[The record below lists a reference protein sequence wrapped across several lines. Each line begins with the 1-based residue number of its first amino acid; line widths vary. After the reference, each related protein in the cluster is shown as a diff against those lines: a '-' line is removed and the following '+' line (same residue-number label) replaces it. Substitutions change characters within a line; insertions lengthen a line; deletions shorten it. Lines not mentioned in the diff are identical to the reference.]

1 MSKLEKRKFFYLKV
15 PSVNLNLFKY
25 SSKLF
30 SNNILKLFVS
40 LLIICISSV
49 SFGAG
54 EKINYP
60 QLNWS
65 FSGILGTFDR
75 ASQQRGLQVYKE
87 VCSGCHGMR
96 LLAYRNLKAIGYNED
111 EIKAFASENS
121 VNTINDDGEVVER
134 PARPSDKFVSPY
146 PNDKAARAANG
157 GAYPPDLSLIVKAR
171 PDGANYLH
179 ALLTGYVDAP
189 ADKKVPE
196 GMYYNKYYSGNLIGM
211 PQPLYADGVEYA
223 DGTKATP
230 DQMAKDVTAFLAWA
244 SEPEM
249 EDRKSLGISV
259 MLFLLLLTALTYFS
273 MKQIW
278 APIKKQ

>member
-1 MSKLEKRKFFYLKV
+1 MLKR
-15 PSVNLNLFKY
+15 SLNF
-25 SSKLF
+25 F
-30 SNNILKLFVS
+30 SNISLKLILFWM
-40 LLIICISSV
+40 LISISKISA
-49 SFGAG
+49 GAG
-54 EKINYP
+54 EKIEYP
-60 QLNWS
+60 QLNWT

-96 LLAYRNLKAIGYNED
+96 LLAYRNLKAIGYNDE
-111 EIKAFASENS
+111 EIKAFAAENS
-121 VNTINDDGEVVER
+121 VNTIDDDGEVVER

-179 ALLTGYVDAP
+179 ALLTGYEDAP
-189 ADKKVPE
+189 AEKNVPD
-196 GMYYNKYYSGNLIGM
+196 GMYYNKYYSGKLIGM
-211 PQPLYADGVEYA
+211 PQPLYEDGVEYA

-230 DQMAKDVTAFLAWA
+230 NQMAKDVTAFLAWA

-249 EDRKSLGISV
+249 EERKRLGISV
-259 MLFLLLLTALTYFS
+259 ILFLLLLTTLSYFA

>member
-1 MSKLEKRKFFYLKV
+1 MNKSSLGLSIGTLRTL
-15 PSVNLNLFKY
+15 LFLMFVL
-25 SSKLF
+25 SSK
-30 SNNILKLFVS
+30 
-40 LLIICISSV
+40 ISV
-49 SFGAG
+49 AAG

-65 FSGILGTFDR
+65 FSSVFGTFDR
-75 ASQQRGLQVYKE
+75 AAQQRGLQVYKE
-87 VCSGCHGMR
+87 VCSGCHGLR
-96 LLAYRNLKAIGYNED
+96 LLAYRNLQAIGYNDD
-111 EIKAFASENS
+111 EIKAFAAENS
-121 VNTINDDGEVVER
+121 VNSLNDDGEEVER

-146 PNDKAARAANG
+146 PNEQAARAANG

-189 ADKKVPE
+189 ADKKVPD

-211 PQPLYADGVEYA
+211 PQPLYTDGVEYA

-244 SEPEM
+244 SEPEL
-249 EDRKSLGISV
+249 EKRKSLGVTV
-259 MLFLLLLTALTYFS
+259 MLFLLLLTILSYLA

>member
-1 MSKLEKRKFFYLKV
+1 MNKSSLGLSIGTLRIL
-15 PSVNLNLFKY
+15 LFLIFVL
-25 SSKLF
+25 SSK
-30 SNNILKLFVS
+30 
-40 LLIICISSV
+40 ISV
-49 SFGAG
+49 AAG

-65 FSGILGTFDR
+65 FSSVFGTFDR
-75 ASQQRGLQVYKE
+75 AAQQRGLQVYKE
-87 VCSGCHGMR
+87 VCSGCHGLR
-96 LLAYRNLKAIGYNED
+96 LLAYRNLKAIGYNDD
-111 EIKAFASENS
+111 EIKAFAAENN
-121 VNTINDDGEVVER
+121 VNSLNDDGEEVER

-146 PNDKAARAANG
+146 PNEQAARAANG

-189 ADKKVPE
+189 ADKKVPD

-244 SEPEM
+244 SEPEL
-249 EDRKSLGISV
+249 EKRKSLGVTV
-259 MLFLLLLTALTYFS
+259 MLFLLLLTILSYLA

>member
-1 MSKLEKRKFFYLKV
+1 MNKSSLGLSIGSLRIL
-15 PSVNLNLFKY
+15 LFLMFVL
-25 SSKLF
+25 SSK
-30 SNNILKLFVS
+30 
-40 LLIICISSV
+40 ISV
-49 SFGAG
+49 AAG

-65 FSGILGTFDR
+65 FSSVFGTFDR

-87 VCSGCHGMR
+87 VCSGCHGLR
-96 LLAYRNLKAIGYNED
+96 LLAYRNLKAIGYNDD
-111 EIKAFASENS
+111 EIKAFAAENS
-121 VNTINDDGEVVER
+121 VNSLNDDGEEVER

-146 PNDKAARAANG
+146 PNEQAARAANG

-244 SEPEM
+244 SEPEL
-249 EDRKSLGISV
+249 EKRKSLGVTV
-259 MLFLLLLTALTYFS
+259 MLFLLLLTILSYLA

>member
-1 MSKLEKRKFFYLKV
+1 MNKSSLGLSIRTLRTLLFLMFFL
-15 PSVNLNLFKY
+15 
-25 SSKLF
+25 SSK
-30 SNNILKLFVS
+30 VS
-40 LLIICISSV
+40 V
-49 SFGAG
+49 AAG

-65 FSGILGTFDR
+65 FSSVFGTFDR
-75 ASQQRGLQVYKE
+75 AAQQRGLQVYKE
-87 VCSGCHGMR
+87 VCSGCHGLR
-96 LLAYRNLKAIGYNED
+96 LLAYRNLKAIGYNDD
-111 EIKAFASENS
+111 EIKAFAAENN
-121 VNTINDDGEVVER
+121 VNSLNHDGEEVER

-146 PNDKAARAANG
+146 PNEQAARAANG

-189 ADKKVPE
+189 ADKKVPD

-244 SEPEM
+244 SEPEL
-249 EDRKSLGISV
+249 EKRKSLGVTV
-259 MLFLLLLTALTYFS
+259 MLFLLLLTILSYLA

>member
-1 MSKLEKRKFFYLKV
+1 MVKCS
-15 PSVNLNLFKY
+15 SVV
-25 SSKLF
+25 F
-30 SNNILKLFVS
+30 SNYALT
-40 LLIICISSV
+40 LIISLMIICFSKV
-49 SFGAG
+49 SIGAG
-54 EKINYP
+54 EKIKYP

-96 LLAYRNLKAIGYNED
+96 LLAYRNLNAIGYNED
-111 EIKAFASENS
+111 EIKAFAAENS
-121 VNTINDDGEVVER
+121 VNTINDDGEVIER
-134 PARPSDKFVSPY
+134 QARPSDKFVSPY

-179 ALLTGYVDAP
+179 ALLTGYIDAP
-189 ADKKVPE
+189 SEQKVPD

-211 PQPLYADGVEYA
+211 PQPLYDDGVEYA

-230 DQMAKDVTAFLAWA
+230 DQMARDVTAFLAWA

-249 EDRKSLGISV
+249 EDRKRLGISV
-259 MLFLLLLTALTYFS
+259 ILFLLVLTALSYFA

>member
-1 MSKLEKRKFFYLKV
+1 MIRRSSNFFSDFSFKLFLSLILISFSKLCL
-15 PSVNLNLFKY
+15 
-25 SSKLF
+25 
-30 SNNILKLFVS
+30 
-40 LLIICISSV
+40 
-49 SFGAG
+49 GAG

-96 LLAYRNLKAIGYNED
+96 LLAYRNLKSIGYNDD
-111 EIKAFASENS
+111 EIKAFAAENS
-121 VNTINDDGEVVER
+121 VNSINDDGEVIER

-189 ADKKVPE
+189 AEKKVPD

-211 PQPLYADGVEYA
+211 PQPLYDDGVEYA

-249 EDRKSLGISV
+249 EDRKRLGISV
-259 MLFLLLLTALTYFS
+259 MLFLLLLSALSYFA

>member
-1 MSKLEKRKFFYLKV
+1 MNKSSLGLSIGTLRIL
-15 PSVNLNLFKY
+15 LFLMFVL
-25 SSKLF
+25 SSK
-30 SNNILKLFVS
+30 
-40 LLIICISSV
+40 ISV
-49 SFGAG
+49 AAG

-65 FSGILGTFDR
+65 FSSVFGTFDR
-75 ASQQRGLQVYKE
+75 AAQQRGLQVYKE
-87 VCSGCHGMR
+87 VCSGCHGLR
-96 LLAYRNLKAIGYNED
+96 LLAYRNLKAIGYNDD
-111 EIKAFASENS
+111 EIKAFAAENN
-121 VNTINDDGEVVER
+121 VNSLNDDGEEVER

-146 PNDKAARAANG
+146 PNEQAARAANG

-189 ADKKVPE
+189 ADKKVPD

-211 PQPLYADGVEYA
+211 PQPLYADGVQYA

-244 SEPEM
+244 SEPEL
-249 EDRKSLGISV
+249 EKRKSLGVTV
-259 MLFLLLLTALTYFS
+259 MLFLLLLTILSYLA

>member
-1 MSKLEKRKFFYLKV
+1 MNKSSLGLSIGTLRIL
-15 PSVNLNLFKY
+15 LFLMFVL
-25 SSKLF
+25 SSK
-30 SNNILKLFVS
+30 
-40 LLIICISSV
+40 ISV
-49 SFGAG
+49 AAG

-65 FSGILGTFDR
+65 FSSVFGTFDR
-75 ASQQRGLQVYKE
+75 AAQQRGLQVYKE
-87 VCSGCHGMR
+87 VCSGCHGLR
-96 LLAYRNLKAIGYNED
+96 LLAYRNLKAIGYNDD
-111 EIKAFASENS
+111 EIKAFAAENN
-121 VNTINDDGEVVER
+121 VNSLNDDGEEVER

-146 PNDKAARAANG
+146 PNEQAARAANG

-189 ADKKVPE
+189 ADKKVPD

-244 SEPEM
+244 SEPEL
-249 EDRKSLGISV
+249 EKRKSLGVTV
-259 MLFLLLLTALTYFS
+259 MLFLLLLTILSYLA

>member
-1 MSKLEKRKFFYLKV
+1 MNNNSSNFLLRYSLKIF
-15 PSVNLNLFKY
+15 LFLIFTFNTK
-25 SSKLF
+25 
-30 SNNILKLFVS
+30 IS
-40 LLIICISSV
+40 L
-49 SFGAG
+49 GAG

-96 LLAYRNLKAIGYNED
+96 LLAYRNLKSIGYNDD
-111 EIKAFASENS
+111 EIKAFAAENS
-121 VNTINDDGEVVER
+121 VNSINDDGEVVER

-189 ADKKVPE
+189 AEKKVPD

-211 PQPLYADGVEYA
+211 PQPLYDDGVEYA

-249 EDRKSLGISV
+249 EERKQLGITV
-259 MLFLLLLTALTYFS
+259 ILFLLVLTTLSYFA

-278 APIKKQ
+278 APVKNR

>member
-1 MSKLEKRKFFYLKV
+1 MNKSSLGLSIGTLRTL
-15 PSVNLNLFKY
+15 LFLMFVL
-25 SSKLF
+25 SSK
-30 SNNILKLFVS
+30 
-40 LLIICISSV
+40 ISV
-49 SFGAG
+49 AAG

-65 FSGILGTFDR
+65 FSSVFGTFDR
-75 ASQQRGLQVYKE
+75 AAQQRGLQVYKE
-87 VCSGCHGMR
+87 VCSGCHGLR
-96 LLAYRNLKAIGYNED
+96 LLAYRNLKAIGYNDD
-111 EIKAFASENS
+111 EIKAFAAENS
-121 VNTINDDGEVVER
+121 DNSLNDDGEEVER

-146 PNDKAARAANG
+146 PNEQAARAANG

-189 ADKKVPE
+189 ADKKVPD

-244 SEPEM
+244 SEPEL
-249 EDRKSLGISV
+249 EKRKSLGVTV
-259 MLFLLLLTALTYFS
+259 MLFLLLLTILSYLA

>member
-1 MSKLEKRKFFYLKV
+1 MVKCS
-15 PSVNLNLFKY
+15 SVV
-25 SSKLF
+25 F
-30 SNNILKLFVS
+30 SNYALT
-40 LLIICISSV
+40 LIISLMIICFSKV
-49 SFGAG
+49 SIGAG
-54 EKINYP
+54 EKIKYP

-111 EIKAFASENS
+111 EIKAFAAENS
-121 VNTINDDGEVVER
+121 VNTINDDGEVIER

-179 ALLTGYVDAP
+179 ALLTGYIDAP
-189 ADKKVPE
+189 KDQKVPD

-211 PQPLYADGVEYA
+211 PQPLYDDGVEYA

-249 EDRKSLGISV
+249 EDRKLLCISV
-259 MLFLLLLTALTYFS
+259 MIFLLLLTALSYFA

-278 APIKKQ
+278 APIKNQ